1 MADARV
7 LLRLRRIVVHPDE
20 HEERKGAANSRE
32 DDLPTEEVQIE
43 DVDVQAERQDRAVAR
58 RAHVLELVLGGHLV
72 HCAQASGE
80 NQSAAAD
87 GVGRQNVGAQPRRSH
102 TGRRPA
108 NFPAANENPAR
119 AEEARGYA
127 ARTHLTAPRSDRAV
141 CGHHRPCCCCCV
153 RVCAVCCKGQ
163 RPRTYA
169 ERRRSPADRARPWCR
184 SP

>member
-80 NQSAAAD
+80 NRSAAAD

-102 TGRRPA
+102 TGRHPA

-153 RVCAVCCKGQ
+153 RVCAVCCKASVPVRMQTSAVGH
-163 RPRTYA
+163 PPT
-169 ERRRSPADRARPWCR
+169 ERPWCR
-184 SP
+184 ST